1 MNDFDEFAEIAL
13 GIFVVLTVLIWLL
26 TYLERTLVQP
36 AAEKRARRRLRGK
49 DAPDH
54 RQSLTTITPPSS
66 RLGRRCA

>member
-36 AAEKRARRRLRGK
+36 SSKKRDRKLPRLRRRSRSP
-49 DAPDH
+49 AEPDDDY
-54 RQSLTTITPPSS
+54 PS
-66 RLGRRCA
+66 